1 MKCKKDNDDYPYFD
15 FKNIS
20 QQLIYLCLKVCTLTK
35 STLTKR
41 TTTMSLTNSHPI
53 TITKCK
59 HLLKNHTLIPL

>member
-1 MKCKKDNDDYPYFD
+1 MKCKKVNDDYPYFD

-35 STLTKR
+35 R
-41 TTTMSLTNSHPI
+41 ITTMSLTNSHPM

-59 HLLKNHTLIPL
+59 HLFKKSYI